1 MAGNGR
7 GSGDIG
13 TASGRVAVGFTGWY
27 VSAGGRGWSEGRL
40 RMGTVV
46 TAATWRRRARG
57 RCQVCSTSSSMR
69 SAVVPSFTSVNSGLH
84 VRSIASSS
92 TCRAGRERGERG
104 ERDEGGDVWP
114 CQRRA
119 EFETRRDGAH
129 SSERSRW
136 PSPPD

>member
-40 RMGTVV
+40 RMGTV
-46 TAATWRRRARG
+46 AAAAAAWRRRAREC
-57 RCQVCSTSSSMR
+57 CQVCSTSSSMR
-69 SAVVPSFTSVNSGLH
+69 SAVVPSLTSVNSGLH

-92 TCRAGRERGERG
+92 TCGTGRGAG
-104 ERDEGGDVWP
+104 
-114 CQRRA
+114 
-119 EFETRRDGAH
+119 
-129 SSERSRW
+129 
-136 PSPPD
+136 

>member
-46 TAATWRRRARG
+46 TAAATWWRRRAREC
-57 RCQVCSTSSSMR
+57 CQVCSTSSSMR

-92 TCRAGRERGERG
+92 TCSRTRAG
-104 ERDEGGDVWP
+104 
-114 CQRRA
+114 
-119 EFETRRDGAH
+119 
-129 SSERSRW
+129 
-136 PSPPD
+136 

>member
-40 RMGTVV
+40 RMGTVGGGGGDV
-46 TAATWRRRARG
+46 VAPPGERG
-57 RCQVCSTSSSMR
+57 CQVCSTSSSMR

-92 TCRAGRERGERG
+92 TCRVGRGS
-104 ERDEGGDVWP
+104 GG
-114 CQRRA
+114 
-119 EFETRRDGAH
+119 G
-129 SSERSRW
+129 
-136 PSPPD
+136 